1 MSLKIREYML
11 AQYQNSFLQLS
22 LEKELPNEFEMKD
35 YGPNS
40 GVHHGEKE
48 YMKIPWSIS
57 RMIACPMV
65 NQYTKFFTIIFTSG
79 SQEKL

>member
-35 YGPNS
+35 YGPTS
-40 GVHHGEKE
+40 GVHHGET
-48 YMKIPWSIS
+48 
-57 RMIACPMV
+57 
-65 NQYTKFFTIIFTSG
+65 NT
-79 SQEKL
+79 